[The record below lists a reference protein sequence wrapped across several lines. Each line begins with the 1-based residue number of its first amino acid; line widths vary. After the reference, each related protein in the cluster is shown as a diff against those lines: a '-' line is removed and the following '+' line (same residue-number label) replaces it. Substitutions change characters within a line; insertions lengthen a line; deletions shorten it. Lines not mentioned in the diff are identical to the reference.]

1 MAENEPRTP
10 DITRWLIAWTEGRQD
25 ALDQLTPLVYEG
37 LRQVASRQIRR
48 ESAGHSLQATALV
61 HETYLRLVDQRQ
73 VSWQNRVHFYGVA
86 AAIMRRV
93 LVDHARAQ
101 GADKRGGG
109 WQRVTLVEDELPP
122 AESSE
127 VDVLA
132 LHNALNQLAAFDP
145 RQERIVELR
154 YFGGLT
160 IDETA
165 EAMGISRATVVRE
178 WTIAKAWL
186 RANLSAARD

>member
-1 MAENEPRTP
+1 MAENEPRTA
-10 DITRWLIAWTEGRQD
+10 DITQWLIAWTEGRQD

-109 WQRVTLVEDELPP
+109 WQRVTLVEDELPL